1 MAVGAIARGDLVV
14 AVSPLL
20 GKAGLFVVNSVSGD
34 DLYVFP
40 ADSTDASVV
49 AGGDKTEMIHF
60 HISTDVF
67 AVHTASSI
75 SA

>member
-1 MAVGAIARGDLVV
+1 MAIGAIARGDLVI
-14 AVSPLL
+14 AVSQLL
-20 GKAGLFVVNSVSGD
+20 GQAGLYVVNSVSGD
-34 DLYVFP
+34 DVYVFP
-40 ADSTDASVV
+40 VDKADASVV
-49 AGGDKTEMIHF
+49 SGGDKTEVIHF